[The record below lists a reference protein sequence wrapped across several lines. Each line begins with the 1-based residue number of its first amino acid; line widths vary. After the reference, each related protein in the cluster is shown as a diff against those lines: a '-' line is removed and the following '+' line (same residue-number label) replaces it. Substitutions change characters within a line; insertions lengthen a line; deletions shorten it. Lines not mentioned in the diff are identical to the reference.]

1 MFILKKGHQPGVYV
15 PLRALFLVDFV
26 GTPPFRN
33 RMIGCHGNYE
43 FYIAHIMFFSHCGS
57 NKQYGIN
64 EKLSWDERFVK
75 LDSGVNPL
83 PRHEDIMDLCNFGLN
98 LTVFSLQ

>member
-1 MFILKKGHQPGVYV
+1 M
-15 PLRALFLVDFV
+15 
-26 GTPPFRN
+26 N

-43 FYIAHIMFFSHCGS
+43 FYIAHIMFFSHFCGS

-98 LTVFSLQ
+98 LTVFPCSDLEKIRSRSKTPYQFSIMSKCYIHADFR